1 MAGNKKNKD
10 LLVAL
15 GFFLGL
21 ILVLV
26 LVKIIFKL

>member
-1 MAGNKKNKD
+1 MAKKKIPD
-10 LLVAL
+10 LLKAL
-15 GFFLGL
+15 LFFGGL